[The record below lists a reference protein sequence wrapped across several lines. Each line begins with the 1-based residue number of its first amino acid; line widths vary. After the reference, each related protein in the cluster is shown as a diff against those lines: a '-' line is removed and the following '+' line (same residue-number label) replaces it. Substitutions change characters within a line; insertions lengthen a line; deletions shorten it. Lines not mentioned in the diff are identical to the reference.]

1 MLGQVK
7 RFLPL
12 SRLTRLMISRLTLSK
27 VLHTAAVGAVVSVLA
42 SAQTPLP
49 EVAQFGPQVGDVV
62 PDFSLVDQFDERHDL
77 QSAMGPNGLLL
88 AFNRS
93 ANW

>member
-1 MLGQVK
+1 M
-7 RFLPL
+7 
-12 SRLTRLMISRLTLSK
+12 LSK
-27 VLHTAAVGAVVSVLA
+27 VLHVAAVVAVAGVLA

-49 EVAQFGPQVGDVV
+49 EVAQFGPQVGDVA

-88 AFNRS
+88 VFNRS

>member
-1 MLGQVK
+1 MT
-7 RFLPL
+7 
-12 SRLTRLMISRLTLSK
+12 SRA
-27 VLHTAAVGAVVSVLA
+27 LHAAVVVAVVGVLA
-42 SAQTPLP
+42 SAQEPLP
-49 EVAQFGPQVGDVV
+49 DVAQFGPSVGDLA
-62 PDFSLVDQFDERHDL
+62 PDFSLVDQFDQRHDL